1 MRFVYTLLITPLRRI
16 ITPRTGIFEDA
27 FSRFMILCQVIRA
40 CARGRAR
47 VRAREGR
54 TPNPGPD
61 RPAASLIGGGS
72 RKPSHPRRNA
82 GASAPAPPIA
92 GGQVGVLRRLSAPRR
107 PPSPRR
113 SLASARSLPPSP
125 APPARFARGRSS
137 QQRQSPRGGQGASRG
152 GSGRSALRASP
163 WAPPCECRPLA
174 PPPVLPSVW
183 PYPPP
188 LLAGVPSGAA
198 RRRPSRLGRA
208 PAGPSSIGRL
218 IASHR
223 AA

>member
-1 MRFVYTLLITPLRRI
+1 
-16 ITPRTGIFEDA
+16 
-27 FSRFMILCQVIRA
+27 MILCQVIRA

-47 VRAREGR
+47 VRARERR

-61 RPAASLIGGGS
+61 RPAASLIGGGN

-92 GGQVGVLRRLSAPRR
+92 GGAGWRSSAALR
-107 PPSPRR
+107 PPSAPFPPPLPRLGSLAPPFPRSPR
-113 SLASARSLPPSP
+113 SLRAGALIP
-125 APPARFARGRSS
+125 AEAIP
-137 QQRQSPRGGQGASRG
+137 PRGAGGLKG